1 MSLFTSKIFF
11 TACLC
16 FIISSCEQKEVL
28 AKDISIAT
36 ENRNLSTLKGTDI
49 YNTLLYTEA
58 DTSDTLRFKLTEQ
71 DWIILNES
79 FEKNQLYVID
89 NTTKIG
95 ERVHSIYIP
104 HKIKIKT
111 NKRLLSV
118 QYQFFIDEKE
128 KFDSLK
134 SEKFK
139 KFLKTFDSLV
149 YYRAE
154 KHMD

>member
-1 MSLFTSKIFF
+1 M
-11 TACLC
+11 
-16 FIISSCEQKEVL
+16 

-49 YNTLLYTEA
+49 YNTLLYTEPN
-58 DTSDTLRFKLTEQ
+58 TSDTLRFKLTEQ
-71 DWIILNES
+71 DWIILKES
-79 FEKNQLYVID
+79 FEKNQLYLID

-95 ERVHSIYIP
+95 ERVHSIYMP
-104 HKIKIKT
+104 HNIKIKT

-118 QYQFFIDEKE
+118 QYRFFIGEKE
-128 KFDSLK
+128 NFDHIK

-149 YYRAE
+149 YYRSK
-154 KHMD
+154 KHSN